1 MRIAFTGASSTGKTT
16 LAKEVLA
23 LYPNLRAI
31 NVDARGLIAEQ
42 NCANVSDMSQE
53 QYKRFQI
60 AYIER
65 KLSLECAES
74 DYITERS
81 FVDAFVYWRHHCASI
96 SDAIDDCRILDIC
109 KRGASRYDIHIH
121 LPFGQIPFTA
131 DGYRHNSLDY
141 HRKIDSEIKAL
152 LQKWRLKSIEC
163 VSGDLTD
170 RIFACQQALNTC
182 GS

>member
-1 MRIAFTGASSTGKTT
+1 MKIALTGASSTGKST

-31 NVDARGLIAEQ
+31 NVDARGLIAEHG
-42 NCANVSDMSQE
+42 CTNVSDMSPD

-65 KLSLECAES
+65 KLSLERAES

-81 FVDAFVYWRHHCASI
+81 FVDAFVYWRYHCTNI
-96 SDAIDDCRILDIC
+96 SDAADNNRMLGIC
-109 KRGASRYDIHIH
+109 KSWASRYDLHIY
-121 LPFGQIPFTA
+121 LPFGQIPFSA

-141 HRKIDSEIKAL
+141 HYDIGADIKIL
-152 LQKWRLKSIEC
+152 LQEWRLNFIEC
-163 VSGDLTD
+163 VSADLTD
-170 RIFACQQALNTC
+170 RILVCQKALNTC
-182 GS
+182 GN